1 MPEASQLL
9 KAGMP
14 EADCEIG
21 LLPTLTRASAIF
33 LFSAAAI
40 GMTTVWGADS
50 DLAVPAGYST
60 LAPGA
65 VAESETVEDEIDRT
79 EGATLALANN
89 AGLDPYQK
97 ITVLGKLLLFDK
109 MLSVNRNQACVFCH
123 MPETGWTGPVSA
135 LNATTA
141 AYPGSVRTRFGQRKP
156 QSYSYASLAPVLY
169 FDQNKQDLVGG
180 NFWDMRATG
189 IRLGNPSSEQA
200 EGPLVNPVEMALPDP
215 ACAVRRVSL
224 SPYRPLFEVVWSA
237 HAFNIQWPTDV
248 DQICSR
254 PGPLSL
260 SSPTPV
266 HLSGPDREEA
276 SLAYDQIGLAIRAFE
291 ASPEVNAFSSKYDA
305 VRAGTAKFTAF
316 ERRGY
321 ALFRGKARCNECH
334 RDSGESP
341 LFTDFTADNLGVPK
355 NSALP
360 FYAEV
365 QLDAVGYTINPLG
378 ARYVDDGVG
387 AFLASSAN
395 PNGKWVTLA
404 DSYRGKFQA
413 SSLRNVDKRPRPDF
427 VKAYMHNGYFK
438 SLKEVVH
445 FYNTRDVLRR
455 CAPNDPGEK
464 VTCWPAPEQP
474 ANVNT
479 TQMGHLGLTNADED
493 AIVAFLKTLSDGYEA
508 ASP

>member
-1 MPEASQLL
+1 
-9 KAGMP
+9 
-14 EADCEIG
+14 
-21 LLPTLTRASAIF
+21 
-33 LFSAAAI
+33 
-40 GMTTVWGADS
+40 MTAVWGADS
-50 DLAVPAGYST
+50 DLAVPPGYST

-65 VAESETVEDEIDRT
+65 AIESEAVEDEIDRT
-79 EGATLALANN
+79 EGATLALASN
-89 AGLDPYQK
+89 AGLDPYQR
-97 ITVLGKLLLFDK
+97 IAVLGKLLLFDK
-109 MLSVNRNQACVFCH
+109 TLSVNRNQACVFCH
-123 MPETGWTGPVSA
+123 MPETGWTGPISA

-141 AYPGSVRTRFGQRKP
+141 AYPGSIRARFGQRKP

-200 EGPLVNPVEMALPDP
+200 AGPLVNPAEMGLPDP
-215 ACAVRRVSL
+215 ACAVQRVSL
-224 SPYRPLFEVVWSA
+224 RPYRPLFEAVWGA
-237 HAFNIQWPTDV
+237 HAFDIRWPADV
-248 DQICSR
+248 DEICGR
-254 PGPLSL
+254 PGPP
-260 SSPTPV
+260 SPSNPIPV
-266 HLSGPDREEA
+266 HLSEPDRERA

-305 VRAGTAKFTAF
+305 VRAGTAKFTAL

-341 LFTDFTADNLGVPK
+341 LFTDFTADNLGVPR
-355 NSALP
+355 NSAQP
-360 FYAEV
+360 FYAED
-365 QLDAVGYTINPLG
+365 QPDTVGYTVNPPG
-378 ARYVDDGVG
+378 AGYVDDGVG

-395 PNGKWVTLA
+395 PNGKWAALA

-455 CAPNDPGEK
+455 CKPNDPGEK
-464 VTCWPAPEQP
+464 LTCWPAPEQP

-493 AIVAFLKTLSDGYEA
+493 AIVAFLQTLSDGYEVA
-508 ASP
+508 AR